1 MRVLRGTAVFVCAL
15 AGCSAAALA
24 QVRPARVLEPV
35 TGARLRPGE
44 IARVSWTS
52 GIPAVREFD
61 ETELVLSLDGGRS
74 FPLRVTAEV
83 SPAEDS
89 VRWRVPKLPS
99 EHAVIALRAGV
110 GEMRESE
117 TIRAVSSEFTILAG
131 ADDPL
136 EQLSRVDG
144 EWRTREAAAGSPND
158 LPDGSL
164 AASPDELRAAPPS
177 DGAAEP
183 PGSALSEPARGRC
196 DAPAAAVRPEKTE
209 RSGPPGFTAL
219 SIPLRQ

>member
-15 AGCSAAALA
+15 AGCAAAALA

-144 EWRTREAAAGSPND
+144 EWRTREAAARSPTD
-158 LPDGSL
+158 LPDGR
-164 AASPDELRAAPPS
+164 RAACTDDFHADLPP
-177 DGAAEP
+177 D
-183 PGSALSEPARGRC
+183 
-196 DAPAAAVRPEKTE
+196 
-209 RSGPPGFTAL
+209 
-219 SIPLRQ
+219 